1 MQETKFKLG
10 SLFSGIG
17 GFEYCAQLYDI
28 EPVWASEV
36 EPSCIRITSKHFPE
50 MKHLGD
56 ITKINGAE
64 IEPVDVITGGSP
76 CQDMSVAGKVA
87 GIKYVC
93 ESCGEHYD
101 ISTDIHTCPKC
112 GAEINLTRSGLFM
125 EQIRI
130 IKEMRKSTNGCC
142 PKFGI
147 WENVC
152 FVAGTLITCENGY
165 KSIEDISVGD
175 KVKTLSGNYFPVVKT
190 HKIRKQP
197 VILLKISGGEDLT
210 VTENHPFYARLKHYT
225 NSNSY
230 NGRIVDP
237 PKWTK
242 AGELTEN
249 HLIGYR
255 LDTPNLPDNFITE
268 DEAWAIGRWLADGSL
283 DLKRGNPRIFISV
296 GNNKID
302 DTREHL
308 NKLPYNIHE
317 NRVHATAIN
326 FTFTS
331 REFYSL
337 ISDANTGAGYKRVPN
352 YVFSLPHNLQKVVL
366 DGYISGDG
374 YIRNRGNGIE
384 LSASTASRELAY
396 GIARLIRNS
405 YHVSA
410 NISRKEPK
418 NSCIDGREIKA
429 NFPSYQITA
438 SITNK
443 VSQSIFEDD
452 IVWQPVKSI
461 EKLEKHEDVYNISV
475 LEDNTYE
482 ANGVISHNCGAFSSN
497 NGDDFNC
504 VLKEFC
510 GLLEEKLPTLRP
522 ERWSTAGE
530 ILGKSGSIAWRVLD
544 AQYWGVPQRRRRIF
558 LVVDFGGQRA
568 SEILFKPES
577 LRRYSTPSK
586 APWKITSSKVETS
599 IGAANSDAEC
609 KPICVAAQQTNAEN
623 MLGKSPTLTEANGTS
638 GSDRPYVVSH
648 DDRPINSEPIAF
660 EPGAASRLGG
670 HVWTDG
676 KCGTITSHMGDNQM
690 SVVTEHS
697 TVYGL
702 CSLSSNS
709 MKSDNPDS
717 GCYEATISKTLDTN
731 GLNPAC
737 NQGGNVVVSEPVY
750 CLQGNGI
757 DRADTAGCNGKGW
770 KENICY
776 TLNTVDRPAVAY
788 SVNDED
794 TEQQD
799 ERTVAAFLG
808 GNGEKARSIG
818 YSESVS
824 PTLKG
829 GNPPTVMCPI
839 QEDKPYVAAFAH
851 QAGSKLPMMPYN
863 EELSPTLNSHQT
875 MAVLIE
881 SNPTDARFKISDN
894 NICQTITS
902 RFGTGGNQVPLVL
915 QSNDINPKY
924 IVRRLTPL
932 ECERLQGYPEVM
944 ELNTDITKD
953 EFIAYNLACRN
964 IIVDFETG
972 NIYSTRGPGGIR
984 LSTPKKLN
992 GTIVNGYKV
1001 CSIRT
1006 DGMKKQCRF
1015 NRIVWIA
1022 AHGIPDIGLVVD
1034 HINNDKQDNRLCNL
1048 QLLTPKENST
1058 KAAKDGLYLS
1068 GENHPG
1074 IKISKWVTAQICE
1087 EYANGDVTMRELA
1100 KKYRISKSRIQQIVR
1115 SNGWTGGE
1123 SDANRYKA
1131 LGNSVALPCVDYIM
1145 SGIREALDPKS

>member
-28 EPVWASEV
+28 EPVWASEI
-36 EPSCIRITSKHFPE
+36 EQSCIRITSKHFPE

-283 DLKRGNPRIFISV
+283 DLKRGNPRIFISA

-522 ERWSTAGE
+522 ERWATAGE

-577 LRRYSTPSK
+577 LRRYSTPSS
-586 APWKITSSKVETS
+586 APWKRVASKVETS
-599 IGAANSDAEC
+599 IGAADSDAEC
-609 KPICVAAQQTNAEN
+609 KPICVATQQTNAEI
-623 MLGKSPTLTEANGTS
+623 MLDKSPTLTEANGTS
-638 GSDRPYVVSH
+638 GSNRPYVVLY
-648 DDRPINSEPIAF
+648 DDRSKNSEPIAF

-670 HVWTDG
+670 HVCADG

-788 SVNDED
+788 GVHENQVADVYTYKELHSSLTTGDGKPGQGYPCVM
-794 TEQQD
+794 TEQSEEQ
-799 ERTVAAFLG
+799 TVAAFLS

-824 PTLKG
+824 PTLKA

-839 QEDKPYVAAFAH
+839 QENKPYVAAFAH
-851 QAGSKLPMMPYN
+851 QSGSKLPMMPYN
-863 EELSPTLNSHQT
+863 EDLSPTLNSHQT

-881 SNPTDARFKISDN
+881 NNPTDARVKISDDN
-894 NICQTITS
+894 VCQTLTARMS
-902 RFGTGGNQVPLVL
+902 TGGNNVPMAM
-915 QSNDINPKY
+915 QSTENPDCASCTSDYKGHQ
-924 IVRRLTPL
+924 IVISPKSVVRRLTPL
-932 ECERLQGYPEVM
+932 ECERLQG
-944 ELNTDITKD
+944 
-953 EFIAYNLACRN
+953 F
-964 IIVDFETG
+964 
-972 NIYSTRGPGGIR
+972 
-984 LSTPKKLN
+984 
-992 GTIVNGYKV
+992 
-1001 CSIRT
+1001 
-1006 DGMKKQCRF
+1006 
-1015 NRIVWIA
+1015 
-1022 AHGIPDIGLVVD
+1022 PD
-1034 HINNDKQDNRLCNL
+1034 N
-1048 QLLTPKENST
+1048 
-1058 KAAKDGLYLS
+1058 
-1068 GENHPG
+1068 
-1074 IKISKWVTAQICE
+1074 WTA
-1087 EYANGDVTMRELA
+1087 
-1100 KKYRISKSRIQQIVR
+1100 
-1115 SNGWTGGE
+1115 GE